1 MKLLIEIIV
10 EFISFHLQQIEV
22 RIKIQT
28 TMLWL
33 QYEQI
38 KMEMLT
44 KLAITQVAKSLYDF
58 LINRYGHDAV
68 SHTLIMI
75 IELLSEMGET
85 MLHHIQTMSTLPW
98 RRYAFRWAPTSRMWM
113 LC

>member
-10 EFISFHLQQIEV
+10 EFISFHLQQIE
-22 RIKIQT
+22 RQIKIQT

-44 KLAITQVAKSLYDF
+44 KLAITLEAKSLYDF

-85 MLHHIQTMSTLPW
+85 MLHHIQTTSMLPW
-98 RRYAFRWAPTSRMWM
+98 RRYASRWAPTSRMWM

>member
-1 MKLLIEIIV
+1 MLIEMRMETILYLQVLIEIK
-10 EFISFHLQQIEV
+10 
-22 RIKIQT
+22 IKIQT